1 MGEWRPVH
9 RLPVSL
15 PPSSISSSS
24 SSSPSPS
31 PMSYGNEPTE
41 GIPVLARTMQYI
53 AICSGRYKAICLS
66 VSRNRTRTLEPS
78 NLSTREES
86 LVERRVDLD
95 RYFSGA
101 YGFLG
106 SRYHLPISCQTA
118 IRKPLSIA
126 PLSQS
131 ISLTRVTFHSF
142 FLPSDLDLLF
152 ICCPYIF
159 RQSPRRA
166 TPS

>member
-1 MGEWRPVH
+1 MGTN
-9 RLPVSL
+9 LPKGSL
-15 PPSSISSSS
+15 CSR
-24 SSSPSPS
+24 
-31 PMSYGNEPTE
+31 EPCNILPFVPAAIRQYVCQYR
-41 GIPVLARTMQYI
+41 GIER
-53 AICSGRYKAICLS
+53 
-66 VSRNRTRTLEPS
+66 EPS
-78 NLSTREES
+78 NLSTREKS

-101 YGFLG
+101 YGLLG

-131 ISLTRVTFHSF
+131 ISLTRATFHSF